1 MSRRSFIRRGSAVSL
16 AAGAALALPGATQ
29 AQTAGP
35 SVTWRLH
42 SSFPRTLDTIFGGAT
57 QFAQLVEEMTDGR
70 FRITV
75 AAPGEGMAAMA
86 NFKAVQDGAIECAHT
101 AGYYFLNVNTA
112 LALDTTLPFG
122 LNQRQHNGW
131 VYQGGGMALLRELFA
146 QYNIVNFPLGNTG
159 AQMGGWFNKEIRTIE
174 DIKGLKMRIPGFG
187 GEIWKRLGAEPVNV
201 PGGEIAGALTDK
213 RIDAAEWVGPY
224 DDEKL
229 GLSKLARFYYY
240 PAWWEPSAALS
251 LYVNRRAWD
260 ALPKSYQAV
269 VSAAAATAN
278 QSMMA
283 LYDQRNPTAFKRL
296 IGSGTRLALFPNS
309 FMISAFREAN
319 ALFEAEAK
327 KNESFGKVYASW
339 RAYRRDIFEWHRTAE
354 AAMTNFLSNWRAEG

>member
-201 PGGEIAGALTDK
+201 PGGEITRAHGQAD
-213 RIDAAEWVGPY
+213 
-224 DDEKL
+224 
-229 GLSKLARFYYY
+229 
-240 PAWWEPSAALS
+240 
-251 LYVNRRAWD
+251 RR
-260 ALPKSYQAV
+260 
-269 VSAAAATAN
+269 
-278 QSMMA
+278 
-283 LYDQRNPTAFKRL
+283 R
-296 IGSGTRLALFPNS
+296 
-309 FMISAFREAN
+309 
-319 ALFEAEAK
+319 
-327 KNESFGKVYASW
+327 
-339 RAYRRDIFEWHRTAE
+339 
-354 AAMTNFLSNWRAEG
+354 